1 MTILFLLF
9 LSLALVALIGAALV
23 YAVNRVVAWAVHRVE
38 SRERG
43 ADTPTTTPERESVP
57 TP

>member
-23 YAVNRVVAWAVHRVE
+23 YAVNRVVAWTVHRVE

-43 ADTPTTTPERESVP
+43 ARTPATASERESVHSV
-57 TP
+57 